1 MLADQFPATV
11 QSPGV
16 ASEVQVKVAAWALGA
31 ESSAASAVASAVA
44 SGKERRAVLRR
55 RGFMIFGGGNAFLI
69 RNGAGDSGIGLGFA
83 VGRNEP
89 RGVGFRL

>member
-16 ASEVQVKVAAWALGA
+16 ASEVQVKVAAKALGA
-31 ESSAASAVASAVA
+31 ASSAASAVA
-44 SGKERRAVLRR
+44 SGKERRAALRR
-55 RGFMIFGGGNAFLI
+55 RGFMVFGGGNAFLI